1 MIPMDK
7 LPEDIA
13 GFRRA
18 KILEHQIAAIGTL
31 HLGAH
36 MGQERE
42 SYRALGKPVVWVEA
56 NPEVFVSLSN
66 NIAQISG
73 QTALCALLGETD
85 GKQQS
90 FHISNNTAGISSSIY
105 PFGEYAASEKSLW
118 PELDLKM
125 VATITLPEVR
135 LDTLLSANGIQPED
149 YDFWVLDLQGSEMH
163 ALAGAVKSLAHC
175 KCLLAEVSEVEIYR
189 GAPLYQDLKR
199 HLVAAGFTPAWEPHL
214 PHDDVL
220 FVR

>member
-1 MIPMDK
+1 MDN

-13 GFRRA
+13 GFRRS
-18 KILEHQIAAIGTL
+18 KIHEHQMAATGIL

-56 NPEVFVSLSN
+56 NPEVFESLKN
-66 NIAQISG
+66 NIAQIPG

-85 GKQQS
+85 GRQQS
-90 FHISNNTAGISSSIY
+90 FHISNNTEGVSSSIF
-105 PFGEYAASEKSLW
+105 PFGDYAAGEKSLW
-118 PELDLKM
+118 PELDLQM
-125 VATITLPEVR
+125 VATLTLPEVR
-135 LDTLLSANGIQPED
+135 LDTLLGSNGIRSEE
-149 YDFWVLDLQGSEMH
+149 YNFWILDLQGSEVH
-163 ALAGAVKSLAHC
+163 ALAGAGKSLAHC
-175 KCLLAEVSEVEIYR
+175 RALLAEVSEVEIYR

-199 HLVAAGFTPAWEPHL
+199 HLASTGFTPAWEPHL